1 MNSKLNEILREY
13 GRKRDRAIAEQRRRL
28 ELIYKE
34 IPRVKE
40 IDSEIAKTGVTIA
53 KSLLNDPDSY
63 EENLA
68 NIKMRMNKLKSEK
81 AFLLTENNISLDQ
94 LEVSYECPLCNDTGY
109 LKNGYKCNCLKQRL
123 IREAYKMSN
132 LDKKLDSENFQTF
145 DIDIFSNEIFDG
157 EALTPRENM
166 MNLVNTA
173 EGFCIN
179 FDKDNDENLLFY
191 GTTGLGKTFL
201 CNCIAKSLLD
211 KGKVVIYQTAF
222 KIMEIVESHRF
233 KRDDGSVFSKEDY
246 NMLFEAD
253 LLIIDDL
260 GTELSNS
267 FTITEFFNIINSRLL
282 KGSKTVISTNLSPRD
297 ISNIYT
303 DRVFSRLFS
312 QFNMLKFFGPDLRWE
327 KKRNTGN

>member
-13 GRKRDRAIAEQRRRL
+13 GRKRDMSVSEQKRRL
-28 ELIYKE
+28 ELIYKKV
-34 IPRVKE
+34 PKVKE
-40 IDSEIAKTGVTIA
+40 IDSEIAKTGVMIA
-53 KSLLNDPDSY
+53 KSLLNNPDSY

-68 NIKMRMNKLKSEK
+68 EVKKRMEKMKSEK

-94 LEVSYECPLCNDTGY
+94 LEIRYECSKCNDTGY
-109 LKNGYKCNCLKQRL
+109 LKSGSKCSCLKQAL

-132 LDKKLDSENFQTF
+132 IENRLSSENFKTF
-145 DIDIFSNEIFDG
+145 DINIFSEEPFDG
-157 EALTPRENM
+157 EVLSPRENM
-166 MNLVNTA
+166 LKMLNTA

-179 FDKDNDENLLFY
+179 FDKHNGENLLFY

-222 KIMEIVESHRF
+222 KIMEIVEAHRF
-233 KRDDGSVFSKEDY
+233 NREDDSRFSREEY

-282 KGSKTVISTNLSPRD
+282 KGSKTVISTNLSPME

-303 DRVFSRLFS
+303 DRVFSRLFN
-312 QFNMLKFFGPDLRWE
+312 QFNMLKFYGPDLRWE
-327 KKRNTGN
+327 KSRTLQD

>member
-13 GRKRDRAIAEQRRRL
+13 GRKRDRAIAEQKRRL
-28 ELIYKE
+28 ELIYKRL
-34 IPRVKE
+34 PRIRE
-40 IDSEIAKTGVTIA
+40 IDSEIARTGVTIA
-53 KSLLNDPDSY
+53 KSLLNNPDSY
-63 EENLA
+63 EETVA
-68 NIKMRMNKLKSEK
+68 EIKSHMNKLKSEK
-81 AFLLTENNISLDQ
+81 AFLLTESNIPLES
-94 LEVSYECPLCNDTGY
+94 LEVIYECSKCKDSGY
-109 LKNGYKCNCLKQRL
+109 LKNGEKCSCLKQAL
-123 IREAYKMSN
+123 IKEAYKMSN

-166 MNLVNTA
+166 MKLVNTA

-179 FDKDNDENLLFY
+179 FDKDNGENLLFY

-222 KIMEIVESHRF
+222 KIMETVEAHRF
-233 KRDDGSVFSKEDY
+233 KREENSIFSREDY

-282 KGSKTVISTNLSPRD
+282 SGKKTVISTNLSPRD

-312 QFNMLKFFGPDLRWE
+312 QFNILKFFGPDLRWE